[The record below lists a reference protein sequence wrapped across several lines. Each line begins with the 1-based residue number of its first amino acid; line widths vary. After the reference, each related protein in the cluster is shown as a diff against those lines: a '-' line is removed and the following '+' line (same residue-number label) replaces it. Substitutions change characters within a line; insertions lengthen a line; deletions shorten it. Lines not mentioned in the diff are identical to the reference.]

1 MIWELSKIGRL
12 TYISNIMLIVISKIR
27 QKLKFV
33 VVEILL
39 C

>member
-1 MIWELSKIGRL
+1 MIWQLSKIGRL
-12 TYISNIMLIVISKIR
+12 TYVSNMMLIVISKIR

>member
-12 TYISNIMLIVISKIR
+12 TYVSHMMLIVISKIR